1 MQLPYAVM
9 ARRWSGNSRAMA
21 NSQSNQPPVLGEEV
35 VIRVQGS
42 RWFITKRQWPARLVA
57 CLVGVPEED
66 NGLTMRP

>member
-1 MQLPYAVM
+1 
-9 ARRWSGNSRAMA
+9 
-21 NSQSNQPPVLGEEV
+21 VLGEEV

-42 RWFITKRQWPARLVA
+42 RWFITKRQWPARLVT